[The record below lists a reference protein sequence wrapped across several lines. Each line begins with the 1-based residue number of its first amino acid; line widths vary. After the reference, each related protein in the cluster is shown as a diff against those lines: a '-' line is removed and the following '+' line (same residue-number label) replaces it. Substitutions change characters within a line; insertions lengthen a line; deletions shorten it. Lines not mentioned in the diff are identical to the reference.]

1 MTTVNKEELSR
12 TAELD
17 SGKEAVL
24 AAYNN
29 MLEAKEHFKLAAQA
43 AGLDLRSEAAEQL
56 LKGRDKAE
64 ALGQQ
69 ASHYINE
76 KPLATLGLA
85 FLAGFLFSQ
94 LFTKR

>member
-1 MTTVNKEELSR
+1 MVTATKEEPAQ
-12 TAELD
+12 TTEIDA
-17 SGKEAVL
+17 GKEAVL

-43 AGLDLRSEAAEQL
+43 AGLDLKSEATVQL

-69 ASHYINE
+69 ASEYVHE
-76 KPLATLGLA
+76 KPLATLGIA

>member
-1 MTTVNKEELSR
+1 MATAGKEEAAKSS
-12 TAELD
+12 EID

-43 AGLDLRSEAAEQL
+43 AGMDLKSEAATQL

-64 ALGQQ
+64 ALGHQ
-69 ASHYINE
+69 ASDYVHE
-76 KPLATLGLA
+76 KPLATLGIA

-94 LFTKR
+94 VFTRR